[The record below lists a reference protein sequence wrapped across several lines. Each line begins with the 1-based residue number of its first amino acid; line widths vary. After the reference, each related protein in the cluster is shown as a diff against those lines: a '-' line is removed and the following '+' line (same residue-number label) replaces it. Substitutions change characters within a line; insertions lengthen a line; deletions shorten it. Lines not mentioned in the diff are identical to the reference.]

1 LFFKTNFK
9 EKPKCMINF
18 ELNQSQQDF
27 IKCQD
32 DFSRALAPAG
42 SGKTATLLWKCL
54 EDAKASELKNKYLI
68 FTFTRVARDE
78 LRDRLNTREEFKE
91 LRKITRIETLN
102 QWGFNYIKNL
112 KDGLQLKTSKQ
123 DNFYLVNNNLRP
135 LWEDNPILSKLSK
148 NRYQYSEIIQI
159 FGELKTLGF
168 RHDHH
173 NKDFLYHFS
182 LHLVW
187 LESNNLLKYFNEK
200 VYNPLME
207 LDLLDSGKSDTETQI
222 KPFLEF
228 WKNSTENLWK
238 QSLITLEDQKYWAL
252 VKLCEQYSDG
262 KIFPAPQRYQQI
274 MIDEFQDI
282 NPLDL
287 LLIKKLVELNKSK
300 LTIVGDDDQAIFEW
314 RASSPN
320 FILQPEEYFRENFS
334 THILDIN
341 YRSPKNIVELSQR
354 LIKNNLRRIDKKITP
369 ILQNHASIQL
379 LTFGNHMDSVQ
390 YIIEQINRS
399 QDQKKTERIAIIS
412 RKKGQLIPIQITLT
426 SNDIEYYAKEDLNIL
441 LSHAFNDLKKLLEI
455 VPEKNSRRSSD
466 SIVNDLISFCN
477 KVYKYPLNKKDN
489 VALRSFLQK
498 RAPKTFQQGLD
509 ILLEYPF
516 TIKGKHILSFQYPIL
531 NVVNCETVSDAILT
545 IEQELSGLKK
555 HYAKSDDDIF
565 YKDPPFLYMVEYA
578 EKYDDDFWGFI
589 DHMEKAIEKMTS
601 FDEFNDNVDLG
612 IRANVHLMTALRAKG
627 KEFDTVIVLDVN
639 DGIWP
644 IRYAEDE
651 YELEQERRLFYVV
664 TTRAKKRLIFLS
676 LKEMLGN
683 PLDVCPYFQEMGLSI
698 SDFQD
703 NTT

>member
-1 LFFKTNFK
+1 
-9 EKPKCMINF
+9 MIKI
-18 ELNQSQQDF
+18 ELNKSQEAF

-32 DFSRALAPAG
+32 EFSRALAPAG

-54 EDAKASELKNKYLI
+54 ADAKVSNLKNKYLI

-78 LRDRLNTREEFKE
+78 LRDRLNTWDEFKE
-91 LRKITRIETLN
+91 LRKVTRIETLN
-102 QWGFNYIKNL
+102 QWGFNYIKNF
-112 KDGLQLKTSKQ
+112 KDGLQLKTTKQ

-135 LWEDNPILSKLSK
+135 HWEDDPILGKLSK
-148 NRYQYSEIIQI
+148 KRYQYSEIIQI

-168 RHDHH
+168 RHDSPK
-173 NKDFLYHFS
+173 KDFLNHFS
-182 LHLVW
+182 LHLGW
-187 LESNNLLKYFNEK
+187 LETNNLLKYFDEK
-200 VYNPLME
+200 VYKQLLEM
-207 LDLLDSGKSDTETQI
+207 DLLDSGKSDIERQI
-222 KPFLEF
+222 NPFLEF

-262 KIFPAPQRYQQI
+262 KIFPAPQRYQHI

-287 LLIKKLVELNKSK
+287 FLIKKLVELNKSK

-320 FILQPEEYFRENFS
+320 FILHPEKYFNENFS

-341 YRSPKNIVELSQR
+341 YRSPQNIIKLSQK
-354 LIKNNLRRIDKKITP
+354 LIKYNSRRVDKMITP
-369 ILQNHASIQL
+369 ILQTNASVQS
-379 LTFGNHMDSVQ
+379 LTFSNHMESVQ
-390 YIIEQINRS
+390 FIIKLVNESQAQINS
-399 QDQKKTERIAIIS
+399 ERIAIIS

-455 VPEKNSRRSSD
+455 IPEKNSRRSSD
-466 SIVNDLISFCN
+466 SIVNDLLSFCN
-477 KVYKYPLNKKDN
+477 KVYKYPLTKKDN
-489 VALRSFLQK
+489 SALRRFLTA
-498 RAPKTFQQGLD
+498 RTPKTFQQGLE
-509 ILLEYPF
+509 ILLEYPNP
-516 TIKGKHILSFQYPIL
+516 IKGNHILSFHLSIL
-531 NVVNCETVSDAILT
+531 NVVSCETVSDAILT
-545 IEQELSGLKK
+545 IEKELAGLKK

-578 EKYDDDFWGFI
+578 EKYSDDFWGFI

-627 KEFDTVIVLDVN
+627 KEFDTVVVLDVN

-644 IRYAEDE
+644 IKYAEDE

-683 PLDVCPYFQEMGLSI
+683 QLNVCPYFEEMGLSV
-698 SDFQD
+698 SGFQE
-703 NTT
+703 NTI